1 MPIRTRRWNEPAK
14 KGDGVRILVCRSRPR
29 SVAAADEPWDVWCP
43 ELGPSAE
50 LHTAYPGKAGAG
62 ISWEEYQNRYLEEM
76 KGQADDV
83 GFLAGKVADGGTITL
98 LCAASCSRSSRCHR
112 TLLKALIE
120 REVAALLAARGVP
133 APAAVAVG

>member
-1 MPIRTRRWNEPAK
+1 MPIRTRRWNDPAK

-29 SVAAADEPWDVWCP
+29 TVPAADEPWDVWCP

-50 LHTAYPGKAGAG
+50 LHAAYPGKPGVG
-62 ISWEEYQNRYLEEM
+62 ISREEYQKRYQEEM
-76 KGQADDV
+76 KGQADDLR
-83 GFLAGKVADGGTITL
+83 FLAGKVADGGTITL

-120 REVAALLAARGVP
+120 QEVSAILAARTEA
-133 APAAVAVG
+133 APVAVG